1 MAKINGGIIGPNN
14 PTGPFSAGGVWRLE
28 DAFNAQKAGEW
39 PVVLGYQI
47 PNSTRFNSGSS
58 DNLSRTPAS
67 ASNRKTWTW
76 SGWVKRSG
84 LGSSA
89 TFDIFCGDN
98 GATSFTAIR
107 FANDN
112 IYVQNFVSGTKNNI
126 WITNAVFRDVSAWYH
141 IVAKF
146 DTTQASS
153 TNAVLI
159 YINGV
164 SQSITFDTAGLGG
177 YVQNEDGIIN
187 STFIHKIGE
196 KASTNYFAGYMAEIN
211 FIDGQALTPSSFGET
226 DSDTGIWKPKAFSG
240 TYGTNGFYLQFKNSA
255 SLGTDSSG
263 NGNTFTVNNL
273 TSVDQSTDTP
283 TNNFATLNS
292 LNVPA
297 SNQPTFS
304 EGNLKSTS
312 STAVSGSFGGSS
324 SIGVSK
330 GKWYVE
336 AKAGALAS
344 SNVMNIGVTYN
355 PSETARTNNDNK
367 ENYEYTYNGSNGYKS
382 NNSTDTAY
390 GSSYTTGDI
399 IGIALDLDNNKI
411 WWSKNG
417 TFQNSGDPVAG
428 TGQAFTLTSGETY
441 FFYQQDETGA
451 SSNTSTF
458 EFNFGS
464 PIYSAN
470 SYTDGAGYG
479 NFSYAVPS
487 GYYSLCTKNL
497 ATFG

>member
-1 MAKINGGIIGPNN
+1 MPLILGANSVSGGYE
-14 PTGPFSAGGVWRLE
+14 V
-28 DAFNAQKAGEW
+28 D
-39 PVVLGYQI
+39 
-47 PNSTRFNSGSS
+47 NSLRFNGGSS
-58 DNLSRTPAS
+58 DYLNRTLGTSTSRRIYTMS
-67 ASNRKTWTW
+67 A
-76 SGWVKRSG
+76 WVKRSKLDVYAHIFTFG
-84 LGSSA
+84 PNPGSWDSLR
-89 TFDIFCGDN
+89 FDNNNKLAMRINDDTYVLQ
-98 GATSFTAIR
+98 TS
-107 FANDN
+107 
-112 IYVQNFVSGTKNNI
+112 QL
-126 WITNAVFRDVSAWYH
+126 FRDVSAWYH
-141 IVAKF
+141 IVVAI
-146 DTTQASS
+146 DTTQATASNRVRMYVNGSEITSFGTSS
-153 TNAVLI
+153 YPTQN
-159 YINGV
+159 Y
-164 SQSITFDTAGLGG
+164 DTAFTSSNDFRIGLPTWNTS
-177 YVQNEDGIIN
+177 QNIDSYLSEA
-187 STFIHKIGE
+187 F
-196 KASTNYFAGYMAEIN
+196 

-226 DSDTGIWKPKAFSG
+226 DFDTGIWKPKAYTGSF
-240 TYGTNGFYLQFKNSA
+240 GTNGFYLQFKNSA